1 MDKKRSR
8 SKELLDSKKDRISE
22 LPESVMSHILSR
34 LPTEDAVRT
43 SVLSRKWEYKWTS
56 IYNLTF
62 DDRKRF
68 CYSHRWRMWKA
79 QKQLKKTDF
88 MNFVDRVLALSK
100 NSSIKECHLLCLDVY
115 DPFRIKTWITAALS
129 SNVQRLLISYVADL
143 VFPRW
148 FFTSDSLMKLELKH
162 CKIKIP
168 MNISYSSLR
177 ILDIHDVKFQNDE
190 SLQSS
195 HLVFTFPVLEE
206 FLSSGCKWWNMKFL
220 EIEAPRLARFE
231 MTDCIFEHAND
242 GSNDCKIEVC
252 GGNLAKFK
260 CSVDKFASF
269 YFSSQSKLVDASL
282 HYSEPYTIDDLK
294 LRMETSFRACMILRQ
309 LSAFIRSLELSTDLV
324 QVLSHSDPSYPL
336 PFFYKLTHLKVY
348 SARMAIECDAALID
362 FLKMAPALESLLFTG
377 QYSSKA
383 AGNNDGIELMP
394 GNFLCCLKVVKLEY
408 SAYFTRPTESRL
420 AKFLLRNAV
429 ELKEFLIYQQQR
441 RHEADQVKNQLLKC
455 SRGSNH
461 VFILCI

>member
-8 SKELLDSKKDRISE
+8 STELLDSKKDRISE
-22 LPESVMSHILSR
+22 LPESVLSHILSR

-56 IYNLTF
+56 IHNLTF

-68 CYSHRWRMWKA
+68 CYSPRRRKWKRT
-79 QKQLKKTDF
+79 KQPKKTDF

-100 NSSIKECHLLCLDVY
+100 NSSIKECHLLFLDVY
-115 DPFRIKTWITAALS
+115 DPFRMKTWITAALS
-129 SNVQRLLISYVADL
+129 SNVQRLLISYAADL

-148 FFTSDSLMKLELKH
+148 FFTSDSLMKLELKF

-168 MNISYSSLR
+168 MNISLSNLR
-177 ILDIHDVKFQNDE
+177 ILDIHDVEFQNDE

-206 FLSSGCKWWNMKFL
+206 FLSSGCKWWNMKL
-220 EIEAPRLARFE
+220 LKINAPRLARFE
-231 MTDCIFEHAND
+231 MTDSSFECVND
-242 GSNDCKIEVC
+242 GPNDCKIEVC
-252 GGNLAKFK
+252 GGNLAKLK
-260 CSVDKFASF
+260 CSVHKFANF
-269 YFSSQSKLVDASL
+269 FFSSATIVDASL
-282 HYSEPYTIDDLK
+282 HYSGPYPIDDLK

-324 QVLSHSDPSYPL
+324 QVLYHRIACPL
-336 PFFYKLTHLKVY
+336 RFFYKLTHLKVY
-348 SARMAIECDAALID
+348 SARMAIDCDAALID

-408 SAYFTRPTESRL
+408 SSYSIRPMESRL
-420 AKFLLRNAV
+420 AKFLLRNAA
-429 ELKEFLIYQQQR
+429 ELKEFLIYQQHM

-455 SRGSNH
+455 SRGSSH

>member
-22 LPESVMSHILSR
+22 LPESVLSHILSR

-68 CYSHRWRMWKA
+68 RYSHRWRKWKV
-79 QKQLKKTDF
+79 QKQPKKTDF

-100 NSSIKECHLLCLDVY
+100 NSSIKECHLLFLDVY
-115 DPFRIKTWITAALS
+115 DPFRMKTWITAALS
-129 SNVQRLLISYVADL
+129 SNVQRLLISYAADL
-143 VFPRW
+143 VLPRW
-148 FFTSDSLMKLELKH
+148 FFTSDSLMNLELKL

-168 MNISYSSLR
+168 MNISYSNLR
-177 ILDIHDVKFQNDE
+177 ILDIHGVEFQNDE

-206 FLSSGCKWWNMKFL
+206 FLSSGCKWWNMKLL
-220 EIEAPRLARFE
+220 EIKAPRLARFE
-231 MTDCIFEHAND
+231 MTDSSFECVND
-242 GSNDCKIEVC
+242 GPNDCKIEVR
-252 GGNLAKFK
+252 GGNLAKLK
-260 CSVDKFASF
+260 CGVDKFANF
-269 YFSSQSKLVDASL
+269 YFSSTSTIVDASL

-309 LSAFIRSLELSTDLV
+309 VSAFIRSLELSTDLV
-324 QVLSHSDPSYPL
+324 QVLSHRYPSCRL

-362 FLKMAPALESLLFTG
+362 FLKEVPFLESLLFTG

-383 AGNNDGIELMP
+383 AGNNDGIELMS
-394 GNFLCCLKVVKLEY
+394 GNFLCCLKVVKIEY
-408 SAYFTRPTESRL
+408 SSYFPSPVESHL

-429 ELKEFLIYQQQR
+429 RLKEFLIYQEHK
-441 RHEADQVKNQLLKC
+441 RHEADQVKNKLLNC
-455 SRGSNH
+455 SRGSSH